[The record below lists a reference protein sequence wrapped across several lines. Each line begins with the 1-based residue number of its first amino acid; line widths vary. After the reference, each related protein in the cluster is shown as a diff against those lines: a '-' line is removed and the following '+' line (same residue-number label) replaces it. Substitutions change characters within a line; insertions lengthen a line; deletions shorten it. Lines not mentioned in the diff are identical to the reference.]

1 MELSLQRGRRSRV
14 AMKGAVA
21 LALLVLSGCSLFEH
35 RYQSE
40 DGKFSFV
47 LPDGWSSHE
56 FAGQKYQIASS
67 NGTGPYA
74 ANITVVSVDFDG
86 PLQVFVE
93 GSRSTI
99 EGMFPGFQLVG
110 EGLFDTDT
118 GIKGYKLVGKGA
130 PMGAPLEQAWY
141 FFPAKGEYFAAT
153 ATALDTDFAQQE
165 KAFDRTMKTFTL
177 R

>member
-1 MELSLQRGRRSRV
+1 VRKVL
-14 AMKGAVA
+14 AVA
-21 LALLVLSGCSLFEH
+21 AVLLLAGCSLFEH

-40 DGKFSFV
+40 DGKFSYA
-47 LPDGWSSHE
+47 LPGGWTSHE
-56 FAGQKYQIASS
+56 FPGQKYQIASAP
-67 NGTGPYA
+67 GDGPYS
-74 ANITVVSVDFDG
+74 ANITIVSVEFDG

-118 GIKGYKLVGKGA
+118 GIKGYKLVGKGS

-141 FFPAKGEYFAAT
+141 FFPSKGEYFAAT
-153 ATALDTDFAQQE
+153 ATAADTDFAVQE
-165 KAFDRTMKTFTL
+165 KAFDKALKSFTL